1 MTQIFATSS
10 VTTESSTKWC
20 WPLYGRRRRTNN
32 KREHNS
38 HSNNKH
44 THVWACH
51 ISLSTHTHT
60 HTYTNPN
67 ITWIFIVDRGLK
79 VLMRSPIHFSLTWE
93 LVIIVPAHPVRFIP
107 EYQSVTLSQKKTPL
121 STNDPYSPD
130 RRARFSSFSFGYSKS
145 IRPSYCTEKRKKC

>member
-1 MTQIFATSS
+1 MEEEEETTIKENTIAAAT
-10 VTTESSTKWC
+10 TNTLK
-20 WPLYGRRRRTNN
+20 YG
-32 KREHNS
+32 
-38 HSNNKH
+38 
-44 THVWACH
+44 HVV
-51 ISLSTHTHT
+51 SLST
-60 HTYTNPN
+60 HTYTNPH

-107 EYQSVTLSQKKTPL
+107 EYQSVTLSQKKIPL